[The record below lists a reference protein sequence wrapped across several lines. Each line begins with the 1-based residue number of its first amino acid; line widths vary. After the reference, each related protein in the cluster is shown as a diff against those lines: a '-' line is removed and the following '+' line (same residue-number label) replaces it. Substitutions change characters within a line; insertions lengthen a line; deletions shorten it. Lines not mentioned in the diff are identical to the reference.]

1 MKNEVHEMKRVH
13 KRVLFSIIS
22 CLVFLLFLP
31 HINASADMRSL
42 ENKLDDYISQN
53 EDTTAGLA
61 TMIIQD
67 NEVIV
72 RKSIGFA
79 NSEKNLKV
87 NEESVFEWGSVSKI
101 VIWISVMQLVEDG
114 LIDLNQD
121 IRHYLPESF
130 PLPTNFREPIQ
141 LLHLMNHTAGFDDS
155 YTDLVLYNP
164 SEMPSLR
171 ETLNNTDV
179 KQVFPPGEIMAY
191 SNYGA
196 ALAAYIVENV
206 SGQDYADYVHEHVFQ
221 PLKMKHTSIDPL
233 QNDNEWV
240 KAERKIIQGYTL
252 DHQPITPDSFAIP
265 LYPAGSI
272 TGTIDDLALL
282 VTALLSEKGS
292 PLFKKEDTI
301 DLLFQPSAFYPG
313 TNIPRILHG
322 FLSLPAETET
332 FGHSGNTLSF
342 TSSIYLSRENRLG
355 VLVMT
360 NQSNETNFSFGI
372 PELVFGKPDFSDEV
386 KNLENSAPWTGIYQ
400 AARMP
405 HHGFSKMY
413 GLANRF
419 SVKQNGQYNLM
430 TNGVLYTQQHP
441 GIYSNK
447 EEFSMY
453 GRDVYSVHP
462 EYGNILSTSLGDH
475 FQISLKR
482 HLFEWAMLIAGL
494 AATLFSVGY
503 SALILVPK
511 FRKRAFHIVIL
522 IPIALNLLVVSN
534 IAFMMYKT
542 LSMTTYESL
551 KIHMMFTIF
560 YVVFSGF
567 FIVTSLFLKKKL
579 RFNKVQNIYFF
590 ITILSAILLCANLVY
605 WEFYQ

>member
-1 MKNEVHEMKRVH
+1 MKRFN
-13 KRVLFSIIS
+13 KWFQFSVIS
-22 CLVFLLFLP
+22 CIAFMLFLP
-31 HINASADMRSL
+31 NSTVSADMHSL

-61 TMIIQD
+61 IMIIQD
-67 NEVIV
+67 NEVVV

-130 PLPTNFREPIQ
+130 PLPTKFEEPIQ

-164 SEMPSLR
+164 SEMLSLK

-179 KQVFPPGEIMAY
+179 KQVFRPGEIMAY

-196 ALAAYIVENV
+196 ALAAFIVENV
-206 SGQDYADYVHEHVFQ
+206 SGQDYVDYVNEHVFE

-233 QNDNEWV
+233 QNANEWV
-240 KAERKIIQGYTL
+240 KSERKKIQGYTL
-252 DHQPITPDSFAIP
+252 DNQPITPDLYAIP

-272 TGTIDDLALL
+272 MGTIDDLALL
-282 VTALLSEKGS
+282 VTAFLSEKGS

-301 DLLFQPSAFYPG
+301 DLLFEPSAFYPG
-313 TNIPRILHG
+313 TNIPRIAHG
-322 FLSLPAETET
+322 FLSLPAETKT
-332 FGHSGNTLSF
+332 FGHSGNTIAF
-342 TSSIYLSRENRLG
+342 TSSLYLSREKRLG
-355 VLVMT
+355 VIVMT

-372 PELVFGKPDFSDEV
+372 PELVFGKPEFSAEV
-386 KNLENSAPWTGIYQ
+386 EKLENSAPWTGIYQ
-400 AARMP
+400 AARVP
-405 HHGFSKMY
+405 YHGFSKMY

-419 SVKQNGQYNLM
+419 SVKQNGQHNLM
-430 TNGVLYTQQHP
+430 TNGFLYTQQHP

-453 GRDVYSVHP
+453 ARDVYSVHP

-475 FQISLKR
+475 IQISLKR

-494 AATLFSVGY
+494 AATLFSVVY

-522 IPIALNLLVVSN
+522 ILIVLNLLVVSN
-534 IAFMMYKT
+534 VAFMIYKT

-551 KIHMMFTIF
+551 KVHMMFTII
-560 YVVFSGF
+560 YVILISV

-579 RFNKVQNIYFF
+579 RLNKTQNIYFF
-590 ITILSAILLCANLVY
+590 VSILSAILLCVNLVY
-605 WEFYQ
+605 WEFYR